1 MASDEEEVP
10 AWGGAIQSAIDQ
22 AGDEEDGEGVN
33 VVSGSGLAAD
43 GASASGELPYVILL
57 KQAVAGLKAGV
68 LSEDQFVEGVSKLDV
83 ITDNALRVYAIPTVK
98 KDLPGKLTDHQNEI
112 VSALEVEL
120 HRLKEGLTVLLNY
133 PNTKD
138 KSDLDSGLQ
147 TCIDAMN
154 ASRDIQ
160 TAALTEKEAIDER
173 KKEEKTRRA
182 EAAAAADEDDD
193 DESEE

>member
-1 MASDEEEVP
+1 MASDEDEVP
-10 AWGGAIQSAIDQ
+10 AWGGAIQSAISQ
-22 AGDEEDGEGVN
+22 AGDEEDEEGVN
-33 VVSGSGLAAD
+33 VVSGSGLSAD
-43 GASASGELPYVILL
+43 GADGGGELPYVILL

-68 LSEDQFVEGVSKLDV
+68 LSEEQFVEGVSKLDV

-112 VSALEVEL
+112 VDALEAEL
-120 HRLKEGLTVLLNY
+120 HRLKEGLGLLLNY
-133 PNTKD
+133 PNTKE

-160 TAALTEKEAIDER
+160 NEAKTEKEAIDER
-173 KKEEKTRRA
+173 RKEEKARRA
-182 EAAAAADEDDD
+182 EAAAAADED
-193 DESEE
+193 ESEE

>member
-1 MASDEEEVP
+1 MATDEEEVP
-10 AWGGAIQSAIDQ
+10 AWGGAIQSAISQ
-22 AGDEEDGEGVN
+22 AGDEEDEEGVN
-33 VVSGSGLAAD
+33 VVSGGGLSGEGVD
-43 GASASGELPYVILL
+43 ESGELPYVILL

-68 LSEDQFVEGVSKLDV
+68 LTEEQFVEGVSKLDV

-112 VSALEVEL
+112 VNALEVEL

-133 PNTKD
+133 PNTQD
-138 KSDLDSGLQ
+138 QADLDSGLQ

-160 TAALTEKEAIDER
+160 KEAKIEKEAIDER
-173 KKEEKTRRA
+173 KKEEKARRA
-182 EAAAAADEDDD
+182 QAAEAADED
-193 DESEE
+193 ESEE